1 MREASRERSRSLE
14 VVLFDLALDQTA
26 MSERG
31 LALGVISADSAC
43 TLAST
48 S

>member
-1 MREASRERSRSLE
+1 LNGP
-14 VVLFDLALDQTA
+14 VLFDLALDQTA
-26 MSERG
+26 MPEPG
-31 LALGVISADSAC
+31 LASGVISADSAC